1 MDESP
6 SIATGVVGEVAPP
19 VSMHAVKR
27 ALLGRP
33 IPTSHEMHERLGR
46 ATGLAVFASDAL
58 SSSAYATEEIL
69 LILALAGTA
78 ALHVAVP
85 ISLGIAL
92 LLAIVVGS
100 YRQTIL
106 AYPSAGGAYIVSRE
120 NLGTYPSL
128 VAGAA
133 LLTDYVLTVSVSV
146 AAGIAAVTSAIPTL
160 YPYRV
165 ELCVLGVFLIT
176 VANLRGVRESGRLFA
191 VPTYAFIAGYV
202 LMIGWGA
209 MVWARAGTGGGP
221 AVPAVSPAA
230 VAPELTLF
238 LILRAFASGCVALT
252 GIEAVSNGVP
262 AFRPPEARN
271 ARQVLVLLGT
281 VLIGLFI
288 GITFLVNGFGLT
300 PTAQETVNSQLARRV
315 FGDDSVLY
323 YLVQAMTTLIL
334 ILAANTSFADFPRL
348 SSFMARDRFMPRQ
361 LASRG
366 DRLAFSNGIIILA
379 VLSAL
384 LLVVFHAETHALI
397 PLYAI
402 GVFVSF
408 TLSQIGM
415 VRFWFRERGPRWPT
429 RAVLNAMGAVATGI
443 VTLIIATTK
452 FTHGAWL
459 VILLI
464 PLLVLLLVTI
474 RRHYDDV
481 AGQLSLEGL
490 EPQELPP
497 GRHHVLVLV
506 GDVHR
511 GVLGAIR
518 YARAISPNA
527 RAMYVEIDA
536 ESRRRLEQRWTKWAN
551 GMPLVVLR
559 SPYRSVVGP
568 LLECVDRL
576 QQEAPDALITII
588 LPEFLPVR
596 WWQQLLHNQTA
607 LLIKGALL
615 FRRGIIVTD
624 VPYHLAAK
632 AQEPSGRTHGPP
644 SATR

>member
-1 MDESP
+1 
-6 SIATGVVGEVAPP
+6 
-19 VSMHAVKR
+19 VSMQAVKR
-27 ALLGRP
+27 ALLGQP
-33 IPTSHEMHERLGR
+33 IPTAHEVHERLGR

-69 LILALAGTA
+69 LILALAGTG
-78 ALHVAVP
+78 ALHVGMP
-85 ISLGIAL
+85 ISVGIAIL
-92 LLAIVVGS
+92 IAIVVSS

-146 AAGIAAVTSAIPTL
+146 AAGIAAVTSAVPSL

-165 ELCVLGVFLIT
+165 ELCVLGVLVIA
-176 VANLRGVRESGRLFA
+176 VANLRGVRESGRVFA
-191 VPTYAFIAGYV
+191 IPTYAFIGSYV
-202 LMIGWGA
+202 LMIGWGMLVLMRGA
-209 MVWARAGTGGGP
+209 APSAP
-221 AVPAVSPAA
+221 ALPAVSSAGDA
-230 VAPELTLF
+230 QALTLF

-262 AFRPPEARN
+262 AFRPPEAKN
-271 ARQVLVLLGT
+271 ARQVLVALGAVLT
-281 VLIGLFI
+281 VLFV
-288 GITFLVNGFGLT
+288 GITFLANGFGLT
-300 PTAQETVNSQLARRV
+300 PMEQETINSQLARRV
-315 FGDDSVLY
+315 FGDGTPLY
-323 YLVQAMTTLIL
+323 YVVQALTMLIL
-334 ILAANTSFADFPRL
+334 IIAANTSFADFPRL

-361 LASRG
+361 FASRG

-384 LLVVFHAETHALI
+384 LLVVFRAETHALI

-408 TLSQIGM
+408 TLSQLGM
-415 VRFWFRERGPRWPT
+415 VRFWFRERGPHWQM
-429 RAVLNAMGAVATGI
+429 RATLNATGAVTTG
-443 VTLIIATTK
+443 VVSLIIAITK

-464 PLLVLLLVTI
+464 PLVVLLLLTI

-481 AGQLSLEGL
+481 AYQLSLEGL
-490 EPQELPP
+490 EPEDPP
-497 GRHHVLVLV
+497 PARHHVIVLV

-518 YARAISPNA
+518 YARAISPEA
-527 RAMYVEIDA
+527 RAVYVEIDA
-536 ESRRRLEQRWTKWAN
+536 ESRRRLEQRWAKWAS
-551 GMPLVVLR
+551 GIPLVVLR

-568 LLECVDRL
+568 LLEYVDRL
-576 QQEAPDALITII
+576 QHEAPDTLVTII
-588 LPEFLPVR
+588 LPEFLPGR

-615 FRRGIIVTD
+615 FRRGVIVTD
-624 VPYHLAAK
+624 VPYHLAARGR
-632 AQEPSGRTHGPP
+632 EPDAPRALSHK
-644 SATR
+644 S

>member
-1 MDESP
+1 M
-6 SIATGVVGEVAPP
+6 
-19 VSMHAVKR
+19 SMQRVKR
-27 ALLGRP
+27 ALLGHP
-33 IPTSHEMHERLGR
+33 IPTAHEMHERLGR

-69 LILALAGTA
+69 LILALAGTG
-78 ALHVAVP
+78 ALHVGMP
-85 ISLGIAL
+85 ISVGIAL
-92 LLAIVVGS
+92 LIAIVVSS

-146 AAGIAAVTSAIPTL
+146 AAGIAAVTSAVPSL
-160 YPYRV
+160 FPYRV
-165 ELCVLGVFLIT
+165 ELCVLGVVGIT

-191 VPTYAFIAGYV
+191 IPTYAFIGSYV
-202 LMIGWGA
+202 LMIVWGA
-209 MVWARAGTGGGP
+209 IVWARAGAET
-221 AVPAVSPAA
+221 
-230 VAPELTLF
+230 VAPMSGASTVAGVQTLTIF

-262 AFRPPEARN
+262 AFRPPESKN
-271 ARQVLVLLGT
+271 ARQVLVALGA
-281 VLIGLFI
+281 VLVALFV
-288 GITFLVNGFGLT
+288 GITFLANAFGLT
-300 PTAQETVNSQLARRV
+300 PTEQETINSQLARRV
-315 FGDDSVLY
+315 FGDGSVLY
-323 YLVQAMTTLIL
+323 YVVQALTMLIL
-334 ILAANTSFADFPRL
+334 VLAANTSFADFPRL

-361 LASRG
+361 FASRG
-366 DRLAFSNGIIILA
+366 DRLAFSNGILILA

-384 LLVVFHAETHALI
+384 LLVVFRAETHALI

-408 TLSQIGM
+408 TLSQLGM
-415 VRFWFRERGPRWPT
+415 VRFWFRERGSRWPM
-429 RAVLNAMGAVATGI
+429 RATLNATGAVTTG
-443 VTLIIATTK
+443 VVALVIAVTK

-464 PLLVLLLVTI
+464 PMVVLVLLTI

-481 AGQLSLEGL
+481 ALQLSLDGL
-490 EPQELPP
+490 APHEPPP
-497 GRHHVLVLV
+497 ADHHVLVLV

-518 YARAISPNA
+518 YARAISPEA
-527 RAMYVEIDA
+527 RAIYVEIDA
-536 ESRRRLEQRWTKWAN
+536 ESRRRLEQRWSKWAS

-568 LLECVDRL
+568 LLEYVDGL
-576 QQEAPDALITII
+576 QREAPDSLITIV
-588 LPEFLPVR
+588 LPEFLPIR

-615 FRRGIIVTD
+615 FRRGVIVTD
-624 VPYHLAAK
+624 VPYHLAAR
-632 AQEPSGRTHGPP
+632 ARDVNGRLPAPP
-644 SATR
+644 APTPH

>member
-1 MDESP
+1 M
-6 SIATGVVGEVAPP
+6 
-19 VSMHAVKR
+19 SMQTVKR
-27 ALLGRP
+27 ALLGQP

-69 LILALAGTA
+69 LILALAGTG
-78 ALHVAVP
+78 ALHVGMP
-85 ISLGIAL
+85 ISLGIAVL
-92 LLAIVVGS
+92 IAIVVSS
-100 YRQTIL
+100 YRQTII

-146 AAGIAAVTSAIPTL
+146 AAGIAAVTSALPTL

-165 ELCVLGVFLIT
+165 ELCVLGVLGIT

-191 VPTYAFIAGYV
+191 IPTYAFIASYV

-209 MVWARAGTGGGP
+209 VVWARAGSGSELAAPGMLPETG
-221 AVPAVSPAA
+221 AQ
-230 VAPELTLF
+230 ELTLF

-262 AFRPPEARN
+262 AFRPPEAQN
-271 ARQVLVLLGT
+271 ARQVLVLLGA
-281 VLIGLFI
+281 VLIGLFV
-288 GITFLVNGFGLT
+288 GITFLANGFGLT
-300 PTAQETVNSQLARRV
+300 PTGHETVNSQLARRV
-315 FGDDSVLY
+315 FGGGSVLY
-323 YLVQAMTTLIL
+323 YLVQALTTLIL
-334 ILAANTSFADFPRL
+334 VIAANTSFADFPRL

-361 LASRG
+361 FSSRG

-384 LLVVFHAETHALI
+384 LLVVFRAETHALI

-408 TLSQIGM
+408 TLSQLGM
-415 VRFWFRERGPRWPT
+415 VRFWFRERGPRWPM
-429 RAVLNAMGAVATGI
+429 RAVLNGAGAVTTGI
-443 VTLIIATTK
+443 VALIIATTK

-490 EPQELPP
+490 ESQELPP
-497 GRHHVLVLV
+497 EPHHVLVLV

-511 GVLGAIR
+511 GVLGAVR
-518 YARAISPNA
+518 YARAMSPSA
-527 RAMYVEIDA
+527 QAVYIEVDA
-536 ESRRRLEQRWTKWAN
+536 ESRRRLEQRWAKWASS
-551 GMPLVVLR
+551 MPLVVLR
-559 SPYRSVVGP
+559 SPYRSVIGP
-568 LLECVDRL
+568 LLEYVDRL
-576 QQEAPDALITII
+576 QQEAPDTLITIV
-588 LPEFLPVR
+588 LPEFVPVR

-607 LLIKGALL
+607 LLIKGAML
-615 FRRGIIVTD
+615 FRRGVIVID
-624 VPYHLAAK
+624 VPYHLAAR
-632 AQEPSGRTHGPP
+632 ARGTDGESPGPP
-644 SATR
+644 VAPATREPRETSSARLQA

>member
-1 MDESP
+1 MQ
-6 SIATGVVGEVAPP
+6 T
-19 VSMHAVKR
+19 VKR

-33 IPTSHEMHERLGR
+33 IPTSHELHERLGR

-69 LILALAGTA
+69 LILTLAGTA
-78 ALHVAVP
+78 ALHTAVP
-85 ISLGIAL
+85 ISLAIAL
-92 LLAIVVGS
+92 LLAIVVSS

-146 AAGIAAVTSAIPTL
+146 AAGIAAITSALPPL

-165 ELCVLGVFLIT
+165 DLCVLGVLAIT

-191 VPTYAFIAGYV
+191 VPTYAFIGAYV

-209 MVWARAGTGGGP
+209 VVWARGGVATGP
-221 AVPAVSPAA
+221 ASGASPVPGIES
-230 VAPELTLF
+230 LTVF
-238 LILRAFASGCVALT
+238 LILRAFTSGCVALT

-288 GITFLVNGFGLT
+288 GITFLANAFGLI
-300 PTAQETVNSQLARRV
+300 PTEQETINSQLARRV
-315 FGDDSVLY
+315 FGGASVLY
-323 YLVQAMTTLIL
+323 YVVQALTTLIL
-334 ILAANTSFADFPRL
+334 VLAANTSFADFPRL

-361 LASRG
+361 FASRG

-384 LLVVFHAETHALI
+384 LLVVFRAETHALI

-408 TLSQIGM
+408 TLSQCGM
-415 VRFWFRERGPRWPT
+415 VRFWLRERGPRWPM
-429 RAVLNAMGAVATGI
+429 RAALNATGAVATG
-443 VTLIIATTK
+443 VVAVIIAATK

-481 AGQLSLEGL
+481 AVQLSLEGL
-490 EPQELPP
+490 EPVELPP
-497 GRHHVLVLV
+497 GGHLVLVLV

-518 YARAISPNA
+518 YARAISPTA
-527 RAMYVEIDA
+527 RALYVEIDA
-536 ESRRRLEQRWTKWAN
+536 ESRRRLEQRWAKWAN

-568 LLECVDRL
+568 LLEYVDRL
-576 QQEAPDALITII
+576 QQEAPDTLITII

-624 VPYHLAAK
+624 VPYHLAAR
-632 AQEPSGRTHGPP
+632 AREAARERAGPP
-644 SATR
+644 ARP

>member
-1 MDESP
+1 
-6 SIATGVVGEVAPP
+6 
-19 VSMHAVKR
+19 VSMQAVKR
-27 ALLGRP
+27 ALLGQP
-33 IPTSHEMHERLGR
+33 IPTAHEVHERLGR

-69 LILALAGTA
+69 LILALAGTG
-78 ALHVAVP
+78 ALHVGMP
-85 ISLGIAL
+85 ISVGIAIL
-92 LLAIVVGS
+92 IAIVVSS

-146 AAGIAAVTSAIPTL
+146 AAGIAAVTSAVPSL

-165 ELCVLGVFLIT
+165 ELCVLGVLVIA
-176 VANLRGVRESGRLFA
+176 VANLRGVRESGRVFA
-191 VPTYAFIAGYV
+191 IPTYAFIGSYV
-202 LMIGWGA
+202 LMIGWGMLVLMRGA
-209 MVWARAGTGGGP
+209 APSAP
-221 AVPAVSPAA
+221 ALPAA
-230 VAPELTLF
+230 SSAGDAQALTLF

-262 AFRPPEARN
+262 AFRPPEAKN
-271 ARQVLVLLGT
+271 ARQVLVALGAVLT
-281 VLIGLFI
+281 VLFV
-288 GITFLVNGFGLT
+288 GITFLANGFGLT
-300 PTAQETVNSQLARRV
+300 PMEQETINSQLARRV
-315 FGDDSVLY
+315 FGDGTPLY
-323 YLVQAMTTLIL
+323 YVVQALTMLIL
-334 ILAANTSFADFPRL
+334 IIAANTSFADFPRL

-361 LASRG
+361 FASRG

-384 LLVVFHAETHALI
+384 LLVVFRAETHALI

-408 TLSQIGM
+408 TLSQLGM
-415 VRFWFRERGPRWPT
+415 VRFWFRERGPHWQM
-429 RAVLNAMGAVATGI
+429 RATLNATGAVTTG
-443 VTLIIATTK
+443 VVSLIIAITK

-464 PLLVLLLVTI
+464 PLVVLLLLTI

-481 AGQLSLEGL
+481 AYQLSLEGL
-490 EPQELPP
+490 EPEDPP
-497 GRHHVLVLV
+497 PARHHVIVLV

-518 YARAISPNA
+518 YARAISPEA
-527 RAMYVEIDA
+527 RAVYVEIDA
-536 ESRRRLEQRWTKWAN
+536 ESRRRLEQRWAKWAS
-551 GMPLVVLR
+551 GIPLVVLR

-568 LLECVDRL
+568 LLEYVDRL
-576 QQEAPDALITII
+576 QHEVPDTLVTII
-588 LPEFLPVR
+588 LPEFLPGR

-615 FRRGIIVTD
+615 FRRGVIVTD
-624 VPYHLAAK
+624 VPYHLAARGR
-632 AQEPSGRTHGPP
+632 EPGAPRALSHK
-644 SATR
+644 S

>member
-1 MDESP
+1 MSVQEF
-6 SIATGVVGEVAPP
+6 
-19 VSMHAVKR
+19 KR

-33 IPTSHEMHERLGR
+33 IPTSHELHERLGR

-78 ALHVAVP
+78 ALHVSVP

-92 LLAIVVGS
+92 LLAIVVSS

-133 LLTDYVLTVSVSV
+133 LLTDYVLTVSVSI
-146 AAGIAAVTSAIPTL
+146 AAGIAAVTSAVPSL

-165 ELCVLGVFLIT
+165 ELCVLGVVGIT

-191 VPTYAFIAGYV
+191 VPTYAFIAFYV

-209 MVWARAGTGGGP
+209 VVWMRGSTGESLAAAGTGP
-221 AVPAVSPAA
+221 VIATH
-230 VAPELTLF
+230 ELTLF

-281 VLIGLFI
+281 VLIGLFV
-288 GITFLVNGFGLT
+288 GITFLANGFGLT
-300 PTAQETVNSQLARRV
+300 PTAQETINSQLARRV
-315 FGDDSVLY
+315 FGDGSVLY

-334 ILAANTSFADFPRL
+334 VLAANTSFADFPRL

-361 LASRG
+361 FASRG

-379 VLSAL
+379 ILSAL
-384 LLVVFHAETHALI
+384 LLMVFRAETHALI

-408 TLSQIGM
+408 TLSQFGM
-415 VRFWFRERGPRWPT
+415 VRFWFRERGPHWPM
-429 RAVLNAMGAVATGI
+429 RAVLNATGAAATGV

-464 PLLVLLLVTI
+464 PMLVVLLVTI

-490 EPQELPP
+490 EPEELPP
-497 GRHHVLVLV
+497 GDHHVLVLV

-518 YARAISPNA
+518 YARAISPGA
-527 RAMYVEIDA
+527 RAIYVEIDA
-536 ESRRRLEQRWTKWAN
+536 ESRRRLEQRWAKWAN

-568 LLECVDRL
+568 LLEYVDRL
-576 QQEAPDALITII
+576 QQESHPDALITIV
-588 LPEFLPVR
+588 LPEFLPAR
-596 WWQQLLHNQTA
+596 WWQPLLHNQTA

-624 VPYHLAAK
+624 VPYHLTARAGQ
-632 AQEPSGRTHGPP
+632 AERERDAPSVSSP
-644 SATR
+644 TR

>member
-1 MDESP
+1 
-6 SIATGVVGEVAPP
+6 
-19 VSMHAVKR
+19 VSVQTVKR
-27 ALLGRP
+27 ALLGQP
-33 IPTSHEMHERLGR
+33 IPTAHEMHERLGR

-69 LILALAGTA
+69 LILALAGTG
-78 ALHVAVP
+78 ALRVGMP
-85 ISLGIAL
+85 ISVGIAVL
-92 LLAIVVGS
+92 IAIVVSS

-146 AAGIAAVTSAIPTL
+146 AAGIAAVTSAVPTL

-165 ELCVLGVFLIT
+165 ELCVLGVLGIT
-176 VANLRGVRESGRLFA
+176 IANLRGVRESGRVFA
-191 VPTYAFIAGYV
+191 VPTYAFIGSYV
-202 LMIGWGA
+202 FMIGWGT
-209 MVWARAGTGGGP
+209 VLWARGAAEAAATGSAMTPMAG
-221 AVPAVSPAA
+221 AQ
-230 VAPELTLF
+230 ELTIF

-262 AFRPPEARN
+262 AFRPPESRN
-271 ARQVLVLLGT
+271 ARQVLVALGA
-281 VLIGLFI
+281 VLVTLFV
-288 GITFLVNGFGLT
+288 GITFLANAFGLT
-300 PTAQETVNSQLARRV
+300 PTEQETINSQLARRV
-315 FGDDSVLY
+315 FGDGSVLY
-323 YLVQAMTTLIL
+323 YLVQALTMLIL
-334 ILAANTSFADFPRL
+334 VIAANTSFADFPRL

-384 LLVVFHAETHALI
+384 LLVIFRAETHALI

-408 TLSQIGM
+408 TLSQLGM
-415 VRFWFRERGPRWPT
+415 VRFWFRERGSHWPM
-429 RAVLNAMGAVATGI
+429 RATLNATGAVTTGVVALVI
-443 VTLIIATTK
+443 GVTK
-452 FTHGAWL
+452 FTHGAWI

-464 PLLVLLLVTI
+464 PLVVLLLLTI
-474 RRHYDDV
+474 RHHYDDV
-481 AGQLSLEGL
+481 AYQLSLDGL
-490 EPQELPP
+490 TPQDPP
-497 GRHHVLVLV
+497 PAEHHVLVLV

-518 YARAISPNA
+518 YARAISPSA
-527 RAMYVEIDA
+527 QAVYVEIEA
-536 ESRRRLEQRWTKWAN
+536 ESRRRLEQRWSKWAS

-568 LLECVDRL
+568 LLEYVDSL
-576 QQEAPDALITII
+576 QREAPDSLITIV
-588 LPEFLPVR
+588 LPEFLPIR

-607 LLIKGALL
+607 LLIKAALL
-615 FRRGIIVTD
+615 FRRGVIVTD
-624 VPYHLAAK
+624 VPYHLSARVRGVEK
-632 AQEPSGRTHGPP
+632 EDHGPP
-644 SATR
+644 SMSKTGAPREPAARSRA

>member
-1 MDESP
+1 M
-6 SIATGVVGEVAPP
+6 SIQ
-19 VSMHAVKR
+19 AVKR
-27 ALLGRP
+27 ALLGQP
-33 IPTSHEMHERLGR
+33 IPTAHEMHERLGR

-69 LILALAGTA
+69 LILALAGTG
-78 ALHVAVP
+78 ALHVGMP
-85 ISLGIAL
+85 ISVGIAIL
-92 LLAIVVGS
+92 IGIVVSS

-146 AAGIAAVTSAIPTL
+146 AAGIAAVTSAVPSL

-165 ELCVLGVFLIT
+165 ELCVLGVLVIA
-176 VANLRGVRESGRLFA
+176 VANLRGVRESGRVFA
-191 VPTYAFIAGYV
+191 IPTYAFIGSYV
-202 LMIGWGA
+202 LMIGWGL
-209 MVWARAGTGGGP
+209 VVLARGAGPSAT
-221 AVPAVSPAA
+221 AQPAA
-230 VAPELTLF
+230 GASEGIQALTLF

-262 AFRPPEARN
+262 AFRPPESKN
-271 ARQVLVLLGT
+271 ARQVLVALGA
-281 VLIGLFI
+281 VLAVLFV
-288 GITFLVNGFGLT
+288 GITFLANGFGLT
-300 PTAQETVNSQLARRV
+300 PTEQETINSQLARRV
-315 FGDDSVLY
+315 FGDGSPLY
-323 YLVQAMTTLIL
+323 YVVQALTMLIL
-334 ILAANTSFADFPRL
+334 VIAANTSFADFPRL

-384 LLVVFHAETHALI
+384 LLVVFRAETHALI

-408 TLSQIGM
+408 TLSQLGM
-415 VRFWFRERGPRWPT
+415 VRFWFRERGPRWPM
-429 RAVLNAMGAVATGI
+429 RATLNATGAVTTG
-443 VTLIIATTK
+443 VVSLIIATTK
-452 FTHGAWL
+452 FMHGAWL

-464 PLLVLLLVTI
+464 PLVVLLLLTI

-481 AGQLSLEGL
+481 ADQLSLEGL
-490 EPQELPP
+490 EPEDPP
-497 GRHHVLVLV
+497 PLRHHVIVLI

-518 YARAISPNA
+518 YARAISSSA
-527 RAMYVEIDA
+527 CAVYVEIDA
-536 ESRRRLEQRWTKWAN
+536 ESRRRLEQRWAKWAR

-568 LLECVDRL
+568 LLEYVDRL
-576 QQEAPDALITII
+576 QHEAPDTLVTII
-588 LPEFLPVR
+588 LPEFLTGR

-607 LLIKGALL
+607 LLVKGALL
-615 FRRGIIVTD
+615 FRRGVIVTD
-624 VPYHLAAK
+624 VPYHLAARGR
-632 AQEPSGRTHGPP
+632 EPGAARALSHK
-644 SATR
+644 S

>member
-1 MDESP
+1 M
-6 SIATGVVGEVAPP
+6 
-19 VSMHAVKR
+19 SMQAVKR
-27 ALLGRP
+27 ALLGHP

-69 LILALAGTA
+69 LILALAGTG
-78 ALHVAVP
+78 ALHVGIP
-85 ISLGIAL
+85 ISLGIAVL
-92 LLAIVVGS
+92 IAIVVSS

-146 AAGIAAVTSAIPTL
+146 AAGIAAVTSAVPTL
-160 YPYRV
+160 YPFRV
-165 ELCVLGVFLIT
+165 ELCVLGVVGIT

-191 VPTYAFIAGYV
+191 IPTYAFIASYV
-202 LMIGWGA
+202 LMIAWGTV
-209 MVWARAGTGGGP
+209 VWMRGGAGEALPPPGLTPAGG
-221 AVPAVSPAA
+221 AQD
-230 VAPELTLF
+230 LTLF

-271 ARQVLVLLGT
+271 ARQVLILLGM
-281 VLIGLFI
+281 VLIGLFV
-288 GITFLVNGFGLT
+288 GITFLANGFGLT
-300 PTAQETVNSQLARRV
+300 PTAHETINSQLARRV
-315 FGDDSVLY
+315 FGGDSLLY
-323 YLVQAMTTLIL
+323 YLVQALTTLIL
-334 ILAANTSFADFPRL
+334 IIAANTSFADFPRL

-361 LASRG
+361 FASRG

-379 VLSAL
+379 ALSAL

-408 TLSQIGM
+408 TLSQFGM
-415 VRFWFRERGPRWPT
+415 VRFWFRERGPRWPV
-429 RAVLNAMGAVATGI
+429 RATLNAAGAAATGV

-464 PLLVLLLVTI
+464 PVLVVILVTI

-490 EPQELPP
+490 EPQELAS

-518 YARAISPNA
+518 YARAISPAA
-527 RAMYVEIDA
+527 RALYVEIDA
-536 ESRRRLEQRWTKWAN
+536 ENRRRLEQRWTKWAN

-568 LLECVDRL
+568 LLEYVDRV
-576 QQEAPDALITII
+576 QQESSDTLVTIV

-615 FRRGIIVTD
+615 FRRGVVVID
-624 VPYHLAAK
+624 VPYHLASK
-632 AQEPSGRTHGPP
+632 TRGPDGGRPSDG
-644 SATR
+644 SATPEPRRTSSARLKA

>member
-1 MDESP
+1 M
-6 SIATGVVGEVAPP
+6 
-19 VSMHAVKR
+19 SMQAVKR
-27 ALLGRP
+27 VLLGRP
-33 IPTSHEMHERLGR
+33 IPTSHEIHERLGR

-69 LILALAGTA
+69 LILTLAGTV
-78 ALHVAVP
+78 ALHTAVP
-85 ISLGIAL
+85 ISLAIAL

-100 YRQTIL
+100 YRQTVL

-120 NLGTYPSL
+120 NLGMYSSL

-146 AAGIAAVTSAIPTL
+146 AAGIAAITSAVPSL

-165 ELCVLGVFLIT
+165 ELCLLGVFGTT

-191 VPTYAFIAGYV
+191 VPTYAFIASY
-202 LMIGWGA
+202 LLLIGWGA
-209 MVWARAGTGGGP
+209 IIWIQGGTVGGG
-221 AVPAVSPAA
+221 AVPAATPATGFQ
-230 VAPELTLF
+230 ELTLF

-252 GIEAVSNGVP
+252 GIEAISNGVP

-271 ARQVLVLLGT
+271 ARQVLVLLGI
-281 VLIGLFI
+281 VLITLFV
-288 GITFLVNGFGLT
+288 GITFLANAFGLT
-300 PTAQETVNSQLARRV
+300 PTEQETINSQLARRV
-315 FGDDSVLY
+315 FGDGSVLY

-334 ILAANTSFADFPRL
+334 VLAANTSFADFPRL

-361 LASRG
+361 FASRG

-408 TLSQIGM
+408 TLSQLGM
-415 VRFWFRERGPRWPT
+415 VRFWLRERGRRWAM
-429 RAVLNAMGAVATGI
+429 RAALNAMGAGATGV
-443 VTLIIATTK
+443 VTLIIASTK

-481 AGQLSLEGL
+481 ARQLSLERL
-490 EPQELPP
+490 EPHDPP
-497 GRHHVLVLV
+497 PAHHHVFVLV

-518 YARAISPNA
+518 YAQAISPNA
-527 RAMYVEIDA
+527 RAIYIETDA
-536 ESRRRLEQRWTKWAN
+536 DSRRRLEDRWSKWAS
-551 GMPLVVLR
+551 GMSLVVLR

-568 LLECVDRL
+568 LLEYVDRL
-576 QQEAPDALITII
+576 QQEAPDTLITIV
-588 LPEFLPVR
+588 LPEFLPAR

-615 FRRGIIVTD
+615 FRKGIVVTN
-624 VPYHLAAK
+624 VPYHLA
-632 AQEPSGRTHGPP
+632 Q
-644 SATR
+644 

>member
-1 MDESP
+1 M
-6 SIATGVVGEVAPP
+6 
-19 VSMHAVKR
+19 SMLAVKR

-33 IPTSHEMHERLGR
+33 IPTAHEIHERLGR
-46 ATGLAVFASDAL
+46 TTGLAVFASDAL

-69 LILALAGTA
+69 WILALAGTG
-78 ALHVAVP
+78 ALHLTVP
-85 ISLGIAL
+85 ISLAIAL
-92 LLAIVVGS
+92 LLAIVVSS

-146 AAGIAAVTSAIPTL
+146 AAGIAAVTSAVPPL

-165 ELCVLGVFLIT
+165 ELCVLGVLGIT

-191 VPTYAFIAGYV
+191 VPTYAFIASYV

-209 MVWARAGTGGGP
+209 LVWTRGGAGGSVPAPGASPVAGTEALG
-221 AVPAVSPAA
+221 
-230 VAPELTLF
+230 LF
-238 LILRAFASGCVALT
+238 LVLRAFASGCVALT

-271 ARQVLVLLGT
+271 ARQVLVMLGT
-281 VLIGLFI
+281 VLIGLFV
-288 GITFLVNGFGLT
+288 GITFLANAFGLT
-300 PTAQETVNSQLARRV
+300 PIEQETINSQLARRV
-315 FGDDSVLY
+315 FGDTSVLY
-323 YLVQAMTTLIL
+323 FVVQALTTLIL
-334 ILAANTSFADFPRL
+334 VLAANTSFADFPRL

-361 LASRG
+361 FASRG

-379 VLSAL
+379 ALSAL
-384 LLVVFHAETHALI
+384 LLVIFEADTHALI

-408 TLSQIGM
+408 TLSQFGM
-415 VRFWFRERGPRWPT
+415 VRFWFRERGSHWPM
-429 RAVLNAMGAVATGI
+429 RAALNALGAVATGI
-443 VTLIIATTK
+443 VTIIIASTK
-452 FTHGAWL
+452 FTHGAWI

-464 PLLVLLLVTI
+464 PLLVVLLVTI

-481 AGQLSLEGL
+481 AVQLSLEGL
-490 EPQELPP
+490 EPEELPP
-497 GRHHVLVLV
+497 GRHLVLVLV

-518 YARAISPNA
+518 YARAISPSA
-527 RAMYVEIDA
+527 RALYVETDA
-536 ESRRRLEQRWTKWAN
+536 ESRRRLEQRWAKWAN

-568 LLECVDRL
+568 LLEYVDRL
-576 QQEAPDALITII
+576 QQEAPDTLITIV

-615 FRRGIIVTD
+615 FRRGVIVTD
-624 VPYHLAAK
+624 VPYHLAAR
-632 AQEPSGRTHGPP
+632 ACAPGGAGPRLSEV
-644 SATR
+644 SAPR